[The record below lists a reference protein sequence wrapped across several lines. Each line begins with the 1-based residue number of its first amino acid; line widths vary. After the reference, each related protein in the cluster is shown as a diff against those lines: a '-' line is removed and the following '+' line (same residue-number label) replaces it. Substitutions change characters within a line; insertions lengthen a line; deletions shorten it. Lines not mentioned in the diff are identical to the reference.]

1 MIPRSAALAV
11 LCALPLSLAA
21 CGEAEPQPA
30 PTPETVEASPSAA
43 PGVSQE
49 EADTRQAFSEVGTAA
64 RSLVDATDVE
74 AARDAVGTIEERLAS
89 AGEELP
95 EATASAVEADL
106 QSARDALATDDLAA
120 AKAAGQA
127 MINKMLASD
136 TAQNSTLIRP

>member
-1 MIPRSAALAV
+1 MLPKSPAFAL

-30 PTPETVEASPSAA
+30 PTPEAVEASPGAA
-43 PGVSQE
+43 PGVSQD
-49 EADTRQAFSEVGTAA
+49 EANTRQAFSQVGTAA

-74 AARDAVGTIEERLAS
+74 AARTALGTIEERLAA
-89 AGEELP
+89 AGKELP
-95 EATASAVEADL
+95 ENTASALETDL
-106 QSARDALATDDLAA
+106 QSARDALASDNLAG

-127 MINKMLASD
+127 MIDKMLASD

>member
-1 MIPRSAALAV
+1 MLPKSPAFVV

-30 PTPETVEASPSAA
+30 PTPEAVEPSPGAA

-49 EADTRQAFSEVGTAA
+49 EANTRQAFSEMGTAA
-64 RSLVDATDVE
+64 RALVDATDVE
-74 AARDAVGTIEERLAS
+74 AARNAVGTIEERLAS
-89 AGEELP
+89 ADKELP
-95 EATASAVEADL
+95 ANTASALETDL
-106 QSARDALATDDLAA
+106 KSARDALATDNLAG

-127 MINKMLASD
+127 MIDKMLASD

>member
-1 MIPRSAALAV
+1 MSSKSAALAV

-21 CGEAEPQPA
+21 CGEAEPQAA
-30 PTPETVEASPSAA
+30 PTPETVEAAPGSA

-49 EADTRQAFSEVGTAA
+49 EADTRQAFSELGTAA

-74 AARDAVGTIEERLAS
+74 AARDAVGTVEERLAS

-95 EATASAVEADL
+95 ENIVSAVEADL
-106 QSARDALATDDLAA
+106 QSARDALATDNLAG

-127 MINKMLASD
+127 MIDKMLASD

>member
-1 MIPRSAALAV
+1 MLSKSAAIAIV
-11 LCALPLSLAA
+11 CVLPLSLAA

-30 PTPETVEASPSAA
+30 PTPETVEASPGAE

-49 EADTRQAFSEVGTAA
+49 EANTRQAFSELGTAA
-64 RSLVDATDVE
+64 RSLVDATDVD

-95 EATASAVEADL
+95 ENVASAVEADL

-127 MINKMLASD
+127 MIDKMLASD